1 MHRPSYTHYINYED
15 LYHPQY
21 VLRLIS
27 LDLRRAH
34 SLIMMKFN
42 RACSLFL
49 VAVSVTI
56 TVEVDYYDEVPYD
69 YEWPVGD
76 DYEFRDLPGRRLRGL
91 GTLKIKLH
99 TLPGFPRGYS
109 SKPTGRQGSEG
120 GEPEAAAASAT
131 ESSARVLYRE

>member
-1 MHRPSYTHYINYED
+1 M
-15 LYHPQY
+15 
-21 VLRLIS
+21 LRLIS

-34 SLIMMKFN
+34 N
-42 RACSLFL
+42 CGR
-49 VAVSVTI
+49 VSVTI
-56 TVEVDYYDEVPYD
+56 TAVSSIYDEVDYYDEVPYD

-76 DYEFRDLPGRRLRGL
+76 DYKFRDLPGRRLRGL